1 MTGVQLTATTER
13 LQEEQYIKE
22 LSEVLLKSRKHVE
35 VLTKKNLEMENML
48 SENNVKI
55 QVMAQVLEKQDLE
68 FQKILAEKDAAIRDM
83 TMQLVQCRLEKKK
96 KIQILKNEI
105 DIKNAAIHE
114 MEEAYETEL
123 KSLSDTICVKNTTI
137 QHKNEEVDDLAAKL
151 KEYEKL
157 HDSAWLEVSKT
168 SMLWKI
174 ERSTIKKIPQ
184 KEIGVGAWGKVLS
197 GHYQGEPVAIKYAH
211 RGVLEIH
218 GTVDMIKR
226 EVSIMA
232 HIQHP
237 NLVRFIG
244 AVLDDAV
251 DSKKDVPI
259 IVLELL
265 DMNLRTAYTKERLD
279 KITVVSIFCDVAY
292 GLHYLH
298 EQSTPIIH
306 RDVSAPNILLKRL
319 PNQSFKAKVSD
330 FGSANLAKQSKTAGA
345 GAIIYTAPEMFPQE
359 DITAD
364 PPEQTVMVD
373 VFSYGIVLL
382 EVVTKE
388 MPVIEKRSLLLRS
401 CKQEWEQIHG
411 LVIRCTKRAPADR
424 PKMRDILNSLNRFP
438 HV

>member
-1 MTGVQLTATTER
+1 M
-13 LQEEQYIKE
+13 
-22 LSEVLLKSRKHVE
+22 
-35 VLTKKNLEMENML
+35 
-48 SENNVKI
+48 
-55 QVMAQVLEKQDLE
+55 LEKEKEIKDLH
-68 FQKILAEKDAAIRDM
+68 K
-83 TMQLVQCRLEKKK
+83 
-96 KIQILKNEI
+96 EI
-105 DIKNAAIHE
+105 DMKNTAIQE
-114 MEEAYETEL
+114 MKEAYQTEL

-137 QHKNEEVDDLAAKL
+137 QHKNEEIDDLTSKL

-168 SMLWKI
+168 PMPWKI
-174 ERSTIKKIPQ
+174 DRSTILKIPQ
-184 KEIGVGAWGKVLS
+184 KKIGVGAWGKVLS
-197 GHYQGEPVAIKYAH
+197 SHYQGEPVAIKYAH
-211 RGVLEIH
+211 MALLEIH

-265 DMNLRTAYTKERLD
+265 DMNLRTAYTKEGLD
-279 KITVVSIFCDVAY
+279 KITMVSIFCDVAY

-298 EQSTPIIH
+298 EQSNPIIH

-319 PNQSFKAKVSD
+319 PNQSFKAKISD
-330 FGSANLAKQSKTAGA
+330 FGSANLAKQSITAAA

-364 PPEQTVMVD
+364 PPEQTVKVD

-388 MPVIEKRSLLLRS
+388 MPAIEKRSLLLRS
-401 CKQEWEQIHG
+401 CKQEWEQIHD
-411 LVIRCTKRAPADR
+411 LVIRSTKRAPTDR
-424 PKMRDILNSLNRFP
+424 PEMRDILNSLNRIP